1 MRGLALTLLLATP
14 AGTVSAG
21 EPPSHAREVD
31 YASGVDYL
39 RQRPDCSEFAHYT
52 DVIKSPLLQLDRY
65 LRNLTPITV
74 AEERSLGTMAMRE
87 LPDALEGRL
96 VSQGDLVNY
105 IRAVA
110 APMLSQVKRK
120 DIRYQ
125 FHVLVGADQANAF
138 ALPGGH
144 IVFTD
149 AILNQW
155 VNNEAQLATILAHE
169 IAHVDE
175 RHPVAVIQYLK
186 AMGLNESDFAN
197 QLAVYVAKMPYSSAL
212 EGEADALGVGLMHQA
227 GYSAFQ
233 SVRMWETLAGPQT
246 ASASESGFYGAL
258 NTVLSE
264 VDNLIAS
271 HPDDRK
277 RACALKQ
284 EVYDLYKRRPMR
296 RAYIG
301 TTNWR
306 QKVAMGR
313 RVY

>member
-1 MRGLALTLLLATP
+1 MKGLALTFLLAAP
-14 AGTVSAG
+14 AGSVSAG

-31 YASGVDYL
+31 QASNINYL
-39 RQRPDCSEFAHYT
+39 RQRQDCSEFAHYT
-52 DVIKSPLLQLDRY
+52 DAIKTPLLQLDSY
-65 LRNLTPITV
+65 LRNLTQISMT
-74 AEERSLGTMAMRE
+74 EERSLGAMAMRE
-87 LPDALEGRL
+87 LPKVLEGRL
-96 VSQGDLVNY
+96 VSQGNLVDY

-125 FHVLVGADQANAF
+125 FHVLVGANQVNAF

-149 AILNQW
+149 AILDQW

-197 QLAVYVAKMPYSSAL
+197 QLAVYIAKMPYSSAL
-212 EGEADALGVGLMHQA
+212 ESEADTLGVGLIHQA
-227 GYSAFQ
+227 GYSVFQ
-233 SVRMWETLAGPQT
+233 SVRMWETVAGPQK
-246 ASASESGFYGAL
+246 SSQSEGGFYGAL

-296 RAYIG
+296 RAYVG